1 MRWVLSGRG
10 RCALAH
16 HSSAPETVSCPA
28 WQPRSQK
35 QRPEGDDGGVA
46 DALRAAIERT
56 LAATAPAAGQTR
68 ERAGEI
74 VGEISKRGQDAR
86 DELAR
91 RARRPAPRSRGW
103 DRRLAMPSRGGA
115 LEATGELRSQL
126 DALEKRLASV
136 EDRLKAAQTPVARG
150 SRPEGR
156 RI

>member
-1 MRWVLSGRG
+1 M
-10 RCALAH
+10 AN
-16 HSSAPETVSCPA
+16 EE
-28 WQPRSQK
+28 PRK
-35 QRPEGDDGGVA
+35 RPEGDDGGVA

-74 VGEISKRGQDAR
+74 VEGISKRGQDAR

-91 RARRPAPRSRGW
+91 RGQEAGAEIARLGHEARDVLSKRG
-103 DRRLAMPSRGGA
+103 

-136 EDRLKAAQTPVARG
+136 EDRLKSSQAGTDPPPTPGKPDSKPKA
-150 SRPEGR
+150 EG
-156 RI
+156 